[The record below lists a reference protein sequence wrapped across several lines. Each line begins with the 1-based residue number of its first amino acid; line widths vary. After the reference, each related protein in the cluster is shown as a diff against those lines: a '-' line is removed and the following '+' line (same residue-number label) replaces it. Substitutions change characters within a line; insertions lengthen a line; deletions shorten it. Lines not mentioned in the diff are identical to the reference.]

1 MRSSGRIVPSEIDPI
16 GYRRSWW
23 RAIFFVSFFRV
34 LGGAP
39 WITLVRRGVNEESG
53 LLTLKSEHQEAGC
66 GGLAALQRGRPWCD
80 ANRPAGGRAPGL
92 MRRVAVA

>member
-53 LLTLKSEHQEAGC
+53 LLTLKSEHQEAGA
-66 GGLAALQRGRPWCD
+66 GDAAGPCLVRCKS
-80 ANRPAGGRAPGL
+80 AGERAAPGV
-92 MRRVAVA
+92 MQRAQEVA